1 MTHLR
6 PHHHRPSVHP
16 EAGFTLVEL
25 VIVML
30 LMTVLASIG
39 ASRFG
44 NTDAFAASNLAD
56 QLASATRSAQATA
69 IAQRRTVYLSI
80 TGSPPE
86 FSACFDAACTQPL
99 AAPSSDGNWL
109 NSTSGLSL
117 DSNLTLQL
125 LGNGSSNLATAQTLS
140 VLGGGAATAPSLR
153 IEPSGLVVRP

>member
-1 MTHLR
+1 M
-6 PHHHRPSVHP
+6 
-16 EAGFTLVEL
+16 VEL

-44 NTDAFAASNLAD
+44 STDVFAASNLAD
-56 QLASATRSAQATA
+56 QLASAVRSAQATA
-69 IAQRRTVYLSI
+69 IAQRRTVYLSV
-80 TGSPPE
+80 TASPPAV
-86 FSACFDAACTQPL
+86 SACFDVACTETL
-99 AAPSSDGNWL
+99 AVPSSDGNWL

-125 LGNGSSNLATAQTLS
+125 LANGSSNLATAQTLN